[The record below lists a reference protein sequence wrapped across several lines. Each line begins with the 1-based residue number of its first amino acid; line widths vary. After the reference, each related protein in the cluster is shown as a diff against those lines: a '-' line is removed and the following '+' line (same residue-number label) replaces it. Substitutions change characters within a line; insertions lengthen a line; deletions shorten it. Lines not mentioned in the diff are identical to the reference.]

1 MRYKISSPFVFFSF
15 LFLFYFLF
23 FLVLPCIRANS
34 EEKTSNSTENFTEKL
49 IGILDYLSSITNL
62 DIGIDLDDARY
73 FSDNLWIHP
82 LSSMSLR
89 NMKKSIFWFSKTAD
103 LFSKE
108 ENISFYFFAI
118 AKYSSKIKR
127 VDLVSNPA
135 SKYFSGKNQGV
146 DLQGVKII
154 RGKIED
160 EAVLNFAKCVSDPY
174 YRFKNYV
181 EAQGL
186 RPQKIY
192 DFKDLD
198 KLSALA
204 FSMGETKIYDFLEV
218 LNTAEYFVLL
228 CLQEF
233 LKSDIK
239 KIGDFTADFGDF
251 MLISAT
257 EPTIVIPPSPSI
269 IIDPYGKDN
278 LYILGG
284 ENEHPTLMI
293 VVDVGGN
300 DRYIFSHPRSLYL
313 SVIYDFSGNDY
324 YKCSFGC
331 SGGGLL
337 GAEALYDLEGDDIYE
352 SKGISQ
358 GAGILGTGLL
368 LDKKGSDTY
377 ISVTLSQGVGSI
389 GGGLLLDKI
398 GNDKYILKDGNENP
412 SYQDNRRNLSMGQG
426 CGSGLRADY
435 IQDVRSLPGGVG
447 LLYDFEGNDEYSAV
461 VFSQGCGYW
470 YGIGVLFDAS
480 GNDKYTGYWYCQ
492 GNSAHFGVGL
502 FLDLSGS
509 DKYTCDFQ
517 GMGHGHDIGLGLFLD
532 YGEGD
537 SDIFDCKVRCLGMA
551 HANGVSFFANF
562 GGSDEYRAE
571 ELAFGDVVIDM
582 YRRGKETIRDV
593 IKSYGFFFDVGGRE
607 DKFFLKGEGLSP
619 DKIKEKVFFG
629 DSKSNFLKKFFFKSY

>member
-1 MRYKISSPFVFFSF
+1 MMSKNFSYLSGF
-15 LFLFYFLF
+15 SLLF
-23 FLVLPCIRANS
+23 FLLFFLTFPFFGES
-34 EEKTSNSTENFTEKL
+34 LEEKKSLEEKTLNFTEKVR
-49 IGILDYLSSITNL
+49 GILDYLGSITSL

-73 FSDNLWIHP
+73 FSDNFWIHP

-89 NMKKSIFWFSKTAD
+89 DMKKSIFWFSKTAD

-108 ENISFYFFAI
+108 ENISFYFFMI

-127 VDLVSNPA
+127 IDLVLNPA
-135 SKYFSGKNQGV
+135 SKYFSEKNREIN
-146 DLQGVKII
+146 LQGVKVVQ
-154 RGKIED
+154 GKIED
-160 EAVLNFAKCVSDPY
+160 EAVLNFARCVSEPY

-192 DFKDLD
+192 DFKNLD
-198 KLSALA
+198 ILSDLA
-204 FSMGETKIYDFLEV
+204 FKMGESKIYDFLEV
-218 LNTAEYFVLL
+218 INTSEYFVLL

-233 LKSDIK
+233 LKLDIK
-239 KIGDFTADFGDF
+239 KMGSFTADFGEF
-251 MLISAT
+251 MLISTT
-257 EPTIVIPPSPSI
+257 ETTVVVPPSPSV

-284 ENEHPTLMI
+284 ENDQPTLMVI
-293 VVDVGGN
+293 IDVGGN

-331 SGGGLL
+331 SGGGIL

-352 SKGISQ
+352 AKGISQ

-377 ISVTLSQGVGSI
+377 ISITLSQGVGSL
-389 GGGLLLDKI
+389 GGGLLLDKT

-412 SYQDNRRNLSMGQG
+412 SYQDRRRNLSMGQG

-435 IQDVRSLPGGVG
+435 IDGVRSLPGGIG
-447 LLYDFEGNDEYSAV
+447 LLYDLEGNDEFSAV

-480 GNDKYTGYWYCQ
+480 GDDKYTGYWYCQ
-492 GNSAHFGVGL
+492 GSSAHFGVGL
-502 FLDLSGS
+502 FFDLSGS

-517 GMGHGHDIGLGLFLD
+517 GMGHGHDIGLGVFLD

-537 SDIFDCKVRCLGMA
+537 SDKFDCRVRCLGMA
-551 HANGVSFFANF
+551 HANGLSLFANF
-562 GGSDEYRAE
+562 GGSDEYRAD

-582 YRRGKETIRDV
+582 FRRQKETIRDV
-593 IKSYGFFFDVGGRE
+593 IKSYGFFFDVGGKE
-607 DKFFLKGEGLSP
+607 DKFFLKNEPVSP
-619 DKIKEKVFFG
+619 EKIREVLIDKKRG
-629 DSKSNFLKKFFFKSY
+629 DFLKKFFFKF

>member
-1 MRYKISSPFVFFSF
+1 MRYKISSSFVVFS
-15 LFLFYFLF
+15 LLLLLLLFYFSF
-23 FLVLPCIRANS
+23 FLALPRVSANS
-34 EEKTSNSTENFTEKL
+34 EEKTSNFTEKVV
-49 IGILDYLSSITNL
+49 GILDYLSSITNL

-89 NMKKSIFWFSKTAD
+89 DMKRSIFWFSKTAD

-108 ENISFYFFAI
+108 ESISSYFFAI

-127 VDLVSNPA
+127 IDLVSNPA
-135 SKYFSGKNQGV
+135 SKYFSGKGHEVN
-146 DLQGVKII
+146 LQGVKIVQ
-154 RGKIED
+154 GKIED
-160 EAVLNFAKCVSDPY
+160 EAVLNFARCLSQPY

-186 RPQKIY
+186 KPQKIY
-192 DFKDLD
+192 DFKDLN

-204 FSMGETKIYDFLEV
+204 FGMGESKIYDFLEV
-218 LNTAEYFVLL
+218 LNTAEYSVLL

-239 KIGDFTADFGDF
+239 KIGNFTADFGDF

-257 EPTIVIPPSPSI
+257 EPTVIIPPSPSI

-284 ENEHPTLMI
+284 ENDQPTLMVI
-293 VVDVGGN
+293 VDVGGN

-324 YKCSFGC
+324 YKCSFAC
-331 SGGGLL
+331 AGGGLL
-337 GAEALYDLEGDDIYE
+337 GAEALFDLEGDDIYE

-377 ISVTLSQGVGSI
+377 ISVTLSQGFGSL
-389 GGGLLLDKI
+389 GGGLLLDKA
-398 GNDKYILKDGNENP
+398 GNDKYIIKDGNENP
-412 SYQDNRRNLSMGQG
+412 SYQDSRRNLSMGQG

-435 IQDVRSLPGGVG
+435 IDGARSLPGGVG

-470 YGIGVLFDAS
+470 YGIGVIFDAS
-480 GNDKYTGYWYCQ
+480 GDDKYTGYWYCQ
-492 GNSAHFGVGL
+492 GSSAHFGVGL
-502 FLDLSGS
+502 FFDLSGS
-509 DKYTCDFQ
+509 DKYICDFQ
-517 GMGHGHDIGLGLFLD
+517 GMGHGHDLGIGIFLD
-532 YGEGD
+532 YDE
-537 SDIFDCKVRCLGMA
+537 SDNDRFDCKVRCLGMA
-551 HANGVSFFANF
+551 HANGLSLFANF
-562 GGSDEYRAE
+562 GGNDEYKAE
-571 ELAFGDVVIDM
+571 ELAFGDVLIDM
-582 YRRGKETIRDV
+582 YRRKKKTIRDV
-593 IKSYGFFFDVGGRE
+593 IKSYGFFFDIGGGE
-607 DKFFLKGEGLSP
+607 DKFFLKNELIIP
-619 DKIKEKVFFG
+619 EKIREMLLIDGK
-629 DSKSNFLKKFFFKSY
+629 NPFLRKFFFKLH

>member
-1 MRYKISSPFVFFSF
+1 MRHKIFSSLVGFSF
-15 LFLFYFLF
+15 FF
-23 FLVLPCIRANS
+23 FLAFPFFGESLEEKKS
-34 EEKTSNSTENFTEKL
+34 LEEKTSNFTEKVR
-49 IGILDYLSSITNL
+49 GILDYLGSITSL

-73 FSDNLWIHP
+73 FSDNFWIHP

-89 NMKKSIFWFSKTAD
+89 DMKKSIFWFSKTAD

-108 ENISFYFFAI
+108 ENIPFYFFTI

-127 VDLVSNPA
+127 IDLVSNPA
-135 SKYFSGKNQGV
+135 SKYFSEKNQEIN
-146 DLQGVKII
+146 LQGVKVVQ
-154 RGKIED
+154 GKIED
-160 EAVLNFAKCVSDPY
+160 EAVLNFARCVSEPY

-181 EAQGL
+181 ETQDL

-192 DFKDLD
+192 DFKNLD
-198 KLSALA
+198 KLSDLA
-204 FSMGETKIYDFLEV
+204 FKMGEAKIYDFLEV

-239 KIGDFTADFGDF
+239 KIGSFTADFGEF
-251 MLISAT
+251 MLISTT
-257 EPTIVIPPSPSI
+257 ETTVVVPPSPSV

-284 ENEHPTLMI
+284 ENDQPTLMVI
-293 VVDVGGN
+293 IDVGGN

-352 SKGISQ
+352 AKGISQ

-377 ISVTLSQGVGSI
+377 ISITLSQGVGSL
-389 GGGLLLDKI
+389 GGGLLLDKT

-412 SYQDNRRNLSMGQG
+412 SYQDRRRNLSMGQG

-435 IQDVRSLPGGVG
+435 IDGVRSLPGGVG
-447 LLYDFEGNDEYSAV
+447 LLYDLEGNDEFSAV

-470 YGIGVLFDAS
+470 YGIGTLFDAS
-480 GNDKYTGYWYCQ
+480 GDDKYTGYWYCQ
-492 GNSAHFGVGL
+492 GSSAHFGVGL
-502 FLDLSGS
+502 FFDLSGS

-517 GMGHGHDIGLGLFLD
+517 GMGHGHDIGLGVFLD

-537 SDIFDCKVRCLGMA
+537 SDKFDCKVRCLGMA
-551 HANGVSFFANF
+551 HANGLSLFANF
-562 GGSDEYRAE
+562 GGSDEYRAD

-582 YRRGKETIRDV
+582 FRRQKETIRDV
-593 IKSYGFFFDVGGRE
+593 IKSYGFFFDVGGKE
-607 DKFFLKGEGLSP
+607 DKFFLKNEPVSP
-619 DKIKEKVFFG
+619 DKIREVLIDKNRG
-629 DSKSNFLKKFFFKSY
+629 DFLKKFFFKF